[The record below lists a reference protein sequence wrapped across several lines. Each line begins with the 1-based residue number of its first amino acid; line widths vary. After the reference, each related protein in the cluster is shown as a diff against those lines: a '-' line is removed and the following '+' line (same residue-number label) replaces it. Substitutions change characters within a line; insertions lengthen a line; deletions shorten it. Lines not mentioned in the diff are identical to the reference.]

1 MVSLHMRK
9 CKPSLKLIWYICTG
23 YIFAL
28 AIFVHFLYL
37 CTAYNCAL
45 PMLVQESRL
54 DAPRPFTLHH
64 YFKPR
69 RQLRSTV
76 VHRGAFCH
84 RVTIRSTVFFL
95 LYFIVFFL
103 DSLCIITNYFVMY
116 LQSGDQFGS
125 VRRW

>member
-1 MVSLHMRK
+1 MRNQEGG
-9 CKPSLKLIWYICTG
+9 LG
-23 YIFAL
+23 EIFL
-28 AIFVHFLYL
+28 FFPD
-37 CTAYNCAL
+37 TT
-45 PMLVQESRL
+45 PLVCLSRPIGKFTMESRL

-84 RVTIRSTVFFL
+84 RVIIRSTVFFL
-95 LYFIVFFL
+95 LYFIVFFFL